1 MFVNRRDVQI
11 QWGDCDPANIVY
23 YPRYFAMF
31 DDSTSVLFEAAGF
44 SKQDLVH
51 KYGLVGIPMVDTRS
65 KFYIPSTHG
74 DWITIET
81 KIESI
86 KRSSFEVKHNVYKGD
101 ALAIEAFETRV
112 LVGRD
117 AALGIPERNALEFV
131 PKEIG
136 GVPLKVI
143 VLDDGG
149 DPTTA
154 TTNARRFVT
163 ESKADIIMGSAL
175 TPPTIAVSNVANEAG
190 IPHFGLAPFPITP
203 ERMKW
208 SVAMPQPIPIVG
220 KVLYDH
226 MKAHKVKTVGYIGY
240 SDSYGDLWFNDLKAQ
255 GVPMGMT
262 IVDEERFARPDTSVT
277 GQVLKLVAANPDAIL
292 VGASGTAAALPQ
304 TELRER
310 GYQGLIYQTHGAA
323 SMDFIRIAG
332 KAAEGV
338 LMASGPVMDPEDQPD
353 GALTKKPG
361 LALNAAYE
369 AKYGPN
375 SRSQFAGHSYDAFEL
390 LKRIIPVALKTA
402 KPGTPEFREAIR
414 QALLSEKDL
423 AASQGVYNFTEK
435 DRYGVDDRA
444 RILLTVKDG
453 KYMMVKEP

>member
-1 MFVNRRDVQI
+1 MREDLMRK
-11 QWGDCDPANIVY
+11 AY
-23 YPRYFAMF
+23 LA
-31 DDSTSVLFEAAGF
+31 AAGVIAMLA
-44 SKQDLVH
+44 SAPALAQ
-51 KYGLVGIPMVDTRS
+51 TS
-65 KFYIPSTHG
+65 E
-74 DWITIET
+74 ITIGIT
-81 KIESI
+81 TTTT
-86 KRSSFEVKHNVYKGD
+86 GP
-101 ALAIEAFETRV
+101 
-112 LVGRD
+112 G

-190 IPHFGLAPFPITP
+190 IPHFGLAPFPVTP
-203 ERMKW
+203 ERTKW
-208 SVAMPQPIPIVG
+208 SVVMPQPVPIMG
-220 KVLYDH
+220 KVLYEH
-226 MKAHKVKTVGYIGY
+226 MKAHNIKTVGYIGY
-240 SDSYGDLWFNDLKAQ
+240 SDSYGDLWFNDLKNQA
-255 GVPMGMT
+255 VPMGIT
-262 IVDEERFARPDTSVT
+262 IADEERFARPDTSVT

-310 GYQGLIYQTHGAA
+310 GYTGLIYQTHGAA

-338 LMASGPVMDPEDQPD
+338 IMASGPVMSPETQDD
-353 GALTKKPG
+353 SALTKKPG
-361 LALNAAYE
+361 LELNKAYE

-375 SRSQFAGHSYDAFEL
+375 SRSQFAGHSFDAFEI
-390 LKRIIPVALKTA
+390 LKRVIPVALKTA

-435 DRYGVDDRA
+435 DRSGLDDRA
-444 RILLTVKDG
+444 RIILTVKDG
-453 KYMMVKEP
+453 KYVPAK